1 MLINKK
7 LLSLFNHNNLN
18 NFLYN
23 PYVGIDQYPRHQIS
37 LFSHH
42 LTKYFFLLCKNAK
55 LDYLVV
61 NDIMDNITNHIG
73 IITSHVAPMLLVD
86 LSHISYFNSSFSAIL
101 LSNGFRQ
108 DKLKSGLG
116 VRISFSNNNVI
127 NNESFHALLYWT
139 NLKAKLIKLPDGKL
153 VNREDIFPSANQT
166 VNGINIR
173 YMKTGFQNHIHKRGE
188 VEADMEEVIITN
200 KRITSEYDLLNTI
213 GYSSLKYAKTDFNYL
228 YQQSVKN
235 TKNLIKD
242 YETSGDILLLDYLEN
257 SVVSCQEKLLG
268 LIVKKKIG
276 VINCLDF
283 NKFKISALLLKF
295 YLPRLKINLFIGK
308 GKTDDHLTG
317 MELFYINY
325 ATNVFVYDQA
335 TKKRLDKQFYL
346 KKPKIQVTKIITFG
360 TFDTFHVG
368 HENIINKCLSLTGDV
383 VIGGSSDKLKIIKNK
398 NALDPIDIRINNV
411 RQFSKT
417 NIIFREESLEKKDEY
432 FQHYQSNVLVMG
444 DDWQNKF
451 NSPKYNSLYFKRT
464 PNISST
470 QIRNEIAMKL
480 GNE

>member
-1 MLINKK
+1 MLHNEK

-127 NNESFHALLYWT
+127 NNNSFQALLYWT
-139 NLKAKLIKLPDGKL
+139 NLSGPMIRFPDGKL
-153 VNREDIFPSANQT
+153 VTRDEISSSSNKSLGGVT
-166 VNGINIR
+166 IR
-173 YMKTGFQNHIHKRGE
+173 CLKTSFQNPKDMDE
-188 VEADMEEVIITN
+188 VL
-200 KRITSEYDLLNTI
+200 KTSKTSPSECDLLNTI
-213 GYSSLKYAKTDFNYL
+213 GYSSLKSAKTDFNYL

-235 TKNLIKD
+235 TKHLLKD
-242 YETSGDILLLDYLEN
+242 YETSGDILSLDYLED
-257 SVVSCQEKLLG
+257 SVIGDPEKLFG
-268 LIVKKKIG
+268 LVVQKKIG
-276 VINCLDF
+276 AINCLDF

-295 YLPRLKINLFIGK
+295 YLPKLKINLFLGK
-308 GKTDDHLTG
+308 GERDDHLTG
-317 MELFYINY
+317 LELFYLNY
-325 ATNVFVYDQA
+325 ATNVFVYHQA
-335 TKKRLDKQFYL
+335 MKERLDKLVYL
-346 KKPKIQVTKIITFG
+346 KKPKILVTKIITFG

-368 HENIINKCLSLTGDV
+368 HENIINKCLSLSRDV
-383 VIGGSSDKLKIIKNK
+383 VIGVSSDELNSKKNK
-398 NALDPIDIRINNV
+398 TALDPIDQRINNV

-417 NIIFREESLEKKDEY
+417 NIIFREESLEKKGEY
-432 FQHYQSNVLVMG
+432 IRHYKSNVLVMG
-444 DDWQNKF
+444 DDWENKF
-451 NSPKYNSLYFKRT
+451 NSPKYNSLYFQRT

-470 QIRNEIAMKL
+470 QIRNEIAKKKL
-480 GNE
+480 ADGKK